1 MSLKANTVCAYSD
14 TFWERW
20 ICQKCSC
27 KPTFTVTGVNV
38 SEYICSNFQYLLL
51 HMGSFERKIYVLNH
65 LLAKSLLAQQ
75 SLMRFTEIAPAAG
88 DRSQTEYQKHM
99 FSQLNHEI
107 SYLQRTFLINGGRSH
122 LAVSLSFISK
132 MCIKGPHIS
141 HPMHEKRGKV
151 KGRGKKRGWPL
162 TCDMT
167 LFKV

>member
-27 KPTFTVTGVNV
+27 KPTFTVTGVTV

-107 SYLQRTFLINGGRSH
+107 SYIQRTFLVNGGLDGPILQSVCPLFQRCASKALTFPIPCMKREERLRGEGRREVGLSH
-122 LAVSLSFISK
+122 A
-132 MCIKGPHIS
+132 
-141 HPMHEKRGKV
+141 
-151 KGRGKKRGWPL
+151 
-162 TCDMT
+162 T
-167 LFKV
+167 